1 MEPWV
6 ADVLTPRWT
15 AVLVVDVQHD
25 FCAPDG
31 AFARN
36 GMDVGAGRRILGPLA
51 RLLAAARASGVR
63 VVYLRFVED
72 PAGHVVSAA
81 YDRQRYRAGE
91 SLRYCVDEGGRAI
104 VPEVVPLLGEP
115 VVDKVR
121 ASGFFNT
128 ALDTILRCADVRTLA
143 VTGMATESC
152 VLATVIDA
160 TARDY
165 YSVLVTDC
173 LASFSP
179 ARHAAALEILR
190 HKHPAVSAADIQAL
204 WEAEPSPQATR
215 PDAAHP
221 HGILTAAPRRGPEPH
236 GAPHPQP
243 SARDGEIR

>member
-1 MEPWV
+1 MSARGDRSSDPWPTSSP
-6 ADVLTPRWT
+6 A
-15 AVLVVDVQHD
+15 
-25 FCAPDG
+25 
-31 AFARN
+31 
-36 GMDVGAGRRILGPLA
+36 LG
-51 RLLAAARASGVR
+51 ASGAR

-81 YDRQRYRAGE
+81 YDRQRYRAGD
-91 SLRYCVDEGGRAI
+91 SLRYCVDERGRAI
-104 VPEVVPLLGEP
+104 VPEVAPRSGEP
-115 VVDKVR
+115 VIDKVR

-173 LASFSP
+173 LASFSAP
-179 ARHAAALEILR
+179 RHAAALEILR
-190 HKHPAVSAADIQAL
+190 HKHPTASTADILAL
-204 WEAEPSPQATR
+204 WQ
-215 PDAAHP
+215 AHP
-221 HGILTAAPRRGPEPH
+221 SLQASSPGAVHPPRVLTAARRRGAEPY
-236 GAPHPQP
+236 GAPDAQP

>member
-6 ADVLTPRWT
+6 VEALAPPRT
-15 AVLVVDVQHD
+15 AVLVVDVQDD
-25 FCAPDG
+25 FCALDG

-36 GMDVGAGRRILGPLA
+36 GMDVSAGRQILGPLT
-51 RLLAAARASGVR
+51 RLLAGARASGVR

-72 PAGHVVSAA
+72 PAGHVASAA
-81 YDRQRYRAGE
+81 YDRQRYRAGD
-91 SLRYCVDEGGRAI
+91 SLRYCIDERGRTI
-104 VPEVVPLLGEP
+104 VPEVAPLSGEP
-115 VVDKVR
+115 VIDKVR

-173 LASFSP
+173 LASFSAP
-179 ARHAAALEILR
+179 RHAAALEILR
-190 HKHPAVSAADIQAL
+190 HKHPTASTADILAL
-204 WEAEPSPQATR
+204 WEAHSSLQAIL
-215 PDAAHP
+215 PDAARP
-221 HGILTAAPRRGPEPH
+221 SGILTAARRPGAQKY
-236 GAPHPQP
+236 GAPDSQP
-243 SARDGEIR
+243 SGRDGETR

>member
-6 ADVLTPRWT
+6 AEVLAPQRT

-25 FCAPDG
+25 FCAQDG

-36 GMDVGAGRRILGPLA
+36 GMDVSAGRQILGPLT
-51 RLLAAARASGVR
+51 RLLAGARASGVR

-81 YDRQRYRAGE
+81 YDHQRYRAGD
-91 SLRYCVDEGGRAI
+91 SLRYCVDEGGRTI
-104 VPEVVPLLGEP
+104 VPEVAPLSGEP
-115 VVDKVR
+115 VIDKVR

-173 LASFSP
+173 LASFSAP
-179 ARHAAALEILR
+179 RHAAALEILR
-190 HKHPAVSAADIQAL
+190 HKHPAASAADILAL
-204 WEAEPSPQATR
+204 WAAQPSPPAIPSDSAR
-215 PDAAHP
+215 PP
-221 HGILTAAPRRGPEPH
+221 RILTAARRRGAEPYE
-236 GAPHPQP
+236 APDAQP
-243 SARDGEIR
+243 LARDGEIR